1 MPDVNKPFITVII
14 PVHNSAEFLNHTL
27 DALTES
33 SYKQFEI
40 IVVDDASNDE
50 SIDICKSKGIRAIQ
64 LPNKS
69 GPAAARNVGARNAK
83 GDILLF
89 IDSDVLVNSTTLA
102 RIAED
107 FIGNPNISAVFG
119 SYDESPLSKD
129 VLSQFKNLL
138 HHYIHMNSDEKAKT
152 FWAGCGAIYREV
164 YLQFGGF
171 NELRYSNP
179 SIEDIELGIRLWRS
193 GHQILLD
200 KNLQVKHLKKWSL
213 LNLLRT
219 DIFDRALPWSR
230 LILESE
236 ISQGDLN
243 LKSTYKISALLVG
256 FLLIA
261 FILILLHAI
270 SSYEFLSLRDLTAF
284 LIIDLIL
291 LIILNR
297 DIYKFFL
304 DKRGIKFM
312 IFSIPLHFLYYLYS
326 GISFLISWIIYKIR
340 LSK

>member
-1 MPDVNKPFITVII
+1 MPDEESPFITVII
-14 PVHNSAEFLNHTL
+14 PVHNSAEFLNDTL

-40 IVVDDASNDE
+40 IVVDDASKDE
-50 SIDICKSKGIRAIQ
+50 SIDICKRKGIAAIQ

-89 IDSDVLVNSTTLA
+89 IDSDVLVKHTTIA

-107 FIGNPNISAVFG
+107 FIRNPNISAVFG
-119 SYDESPLSKD
+119 SYDESPSSKD
-129 VLSQFKNLL
+129 FLSQFKNLL
-138 HHYIHMNSDEKAKT
+138 HHYIHMNSDENAKT
-152 FWAGCGAIYREV
+152 FWAGCGAIYRKV
-164 YLQFGGF
+164 FLQIGGF
-171 NELRYSNP
+171 DDLRYSKP
-179 SIEDIELGIRLWRS
+179 SIEDIDLGIRLWRS

-261 FILILLHAI
+261 IILIFLLAI
-270 SSYEFLSLRDLTAF
+270 SSYEFVSLRTLTAF
-284 LIIDLIL
+284 LITDLII

-304 DKRGIKFM
+304 YRGGVKFM
-312 IFSIPLHFLYYLYS
+312 IYCIPLHFLYYLYS
-326 GISFLISWIIYKIR
+326 GIAFFISWTLYRIR